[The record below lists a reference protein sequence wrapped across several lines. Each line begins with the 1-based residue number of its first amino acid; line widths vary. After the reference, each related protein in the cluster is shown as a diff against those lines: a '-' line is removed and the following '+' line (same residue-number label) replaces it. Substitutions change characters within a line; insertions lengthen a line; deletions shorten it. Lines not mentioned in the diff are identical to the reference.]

1 MQEMIGG
8 KITASGIESA
18 GKVVTVGAGFGTA
31 GADWVGWINA
41 NGVFLG
47 ITVAVLSYLTT
58 TAISIWWRCRMLR
71 IAEKRGLPV
80 SAGDE

>member
-1 MQEMIGG
+1 MQEMIAG
-8 KITASGIESA
+8 KITASGIETV

-47 ITVAVLSYLTT
+47 IAVAVLSYLTT